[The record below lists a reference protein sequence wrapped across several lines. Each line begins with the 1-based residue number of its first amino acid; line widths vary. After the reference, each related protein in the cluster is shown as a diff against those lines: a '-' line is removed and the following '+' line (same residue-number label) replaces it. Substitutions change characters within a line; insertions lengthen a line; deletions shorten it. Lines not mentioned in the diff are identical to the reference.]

1 MHCNDLYVEKMP
13 FAIDSMEL
21 VMNRT
26 FVGDMGD
33 I

>member
-13 FAIDSMEL
+13 FAIEL
-21 VMNRT
+21 VMNRI